1 MPLVC
6 PWRQGTTDRDV
17 TTRLKFSQP
26 ERILGEL
33 VDGKEPFVM
42 ELPNFL
48 RRDPIQQ
55 TEVILLD
62 GLRSAHA
69 LKLAGGAVA
78 IQYDRGRL
86 G

>member
-1 MPLVC
+1 MRSCIVAGSIADTS
-6 PWRQGTTDRDV
+6 WTKSV
-17 TTRLKFSQP
+17 
-26 ERILGEL
+26 GEL

-48 RRDPIQQ
+48 RRDPTQQ
-55 TEVILLD
+55 AEVILLD
-62 GLRSAHA
+62 SLRAAHA